1 MRHLSDTARAAFLA
15 VALLALTLVPAWAIG
30 VDRPLPD
37 AVAEQRAQDIAETLR
52 CLVCQNQTIAESD
65 ADLARD
71 LRGIIRE
78 QVAAGRSDGEVR
90 DYLVARYGQWILMRP
105 PVNWRNALLWLA
117 PALILLA
124 GIGVILLRRRRSAV
138 PAVADRPL
146 DAAEQARLAALLER
160 DGT

>member
-1 MRHLSDTARAAFLA
+1 FCH
-15 VALLALTLVPAWAIG
+15 
-30 VDRPLPD
+30 
-37 AVAEQRAQDIAETLR
+37 
-52 CLVCQNQTIAESD
+52 NQTLADSD
-65 ADLARD
+65 ASRARS
-71 LRGIIRE
+71 LRGNIRAL
-78 QVAAGRSDGEVR
+78 VAAGRSDSEVR

-124 GIGVILLRRRRSAV
+124 GIGVILLRRRGSAV